1 MEDEQMHARNS
12 KPGSP
17 APLTT
22 EDLIKNLN
30 GDLSREYQA
39 IISYIVYSQSLKGP
53 EFMTVADELEQHA
66 GEELQHAIK
75 IAKQIDYLGGAPT
88 ATAEPVKLTADNQE
102 MLRADLESEN
112 ETIRNYLER
121 VKQCELLSE
130 YATAETIREIL
141 IDEQDHQ
148 IALATAL
155 GISVPRVG
163 MEGKGQ

>member
-12 KPGSP
+12 
-17 APLTT
+17 
-22 EDLIKNLN
+22 N
-30 GDLSREYQA
+30 
-39 IISYIVYSQSLKGP
+39 IVYSQSLKGP

-66 GEELQHAIK
+66 GEELQHVIK

-88 ATAEPVKLTADNQE
+88 ARAEPVKLTADNQE

-148 IALATAL
+148 IALATVL
-155 GISVPRVG
+155 GISVTRVG

>member
-1 MEDEQMHARNS
+1 MSTYDKNPKAVSRLSPEKFRVTQRNGTEQPFANAYWDNHE
-12 KPGSP
+12 PGIYVDVVSGE
-17 APLTT
+17 PLFA
-22 EDLIKNLN
+22 
-30 GDLSREYQA
+30 S
-39 IISYIVYSQSLKGP
+39 
-53 EFMTVADELEQHA
+53 A
-66 GEELQHAIK
+66 G
-75 IAKQIDYLGGAPT
+75 
-88 ATAEPVKLTADNQE
+88 NQE

-155 GISVPRVG
+155 GIGVPRVG
-163 MEGKGQ
+163 MEGRGQ